1 MLQEKIK
8 LLIFRQILVLQ
19 MKQGNWKGCGVYAVQ
34 VTNKLDINNNSLE
47 KHSILK
53 KFEDVF
59 LA

>member
-1 MLQEKIK
+1 
-8 LLIFRQILVLQ
+8 
-19 MKQGNWKGCGVYAVQ
+19 MKQGNGKGCGMYIVQ